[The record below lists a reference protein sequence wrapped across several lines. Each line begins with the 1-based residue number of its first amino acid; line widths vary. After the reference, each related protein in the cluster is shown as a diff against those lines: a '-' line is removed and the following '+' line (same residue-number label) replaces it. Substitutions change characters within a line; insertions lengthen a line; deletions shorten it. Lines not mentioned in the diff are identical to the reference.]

1 MFSDDLLDIHTRKSD
16 VCDYQIERKVFTMQ
30 IKYNVTGDRRKA
42 LVAVMRDVLQD
53 TTRYLG
59 APSFA
64 FQVGGYTVDKNG
76 TVTCP
81 DGTDETQIEML
92 IRELAHD
99 GFIGE
104 RVGEAAKPA
113 EPTTVES
120 DQLKKETPRTVDPDR
135 LAVELP
141 KDGISP
147 TAMENLRRLVASKA
161 TLLKKAL
168 GTESLP
174 ITEHTDR
181 IEFGWFRPTDDQV
194 EITAYYQL
202 VQGLCELARTQK
214 RVLAAERPVES
225 DRFALRCMLLRIGF
239 IGDAFKDSRR
249 VLLRNLTGSSS
260 YAKQKA
266 GDDA

>member
-1 MFSDDLLDIHTRKSD
+1 
-16 VCDYQIERKVFTMQ
+16 MQ

-64 FQVGGYTVDKNG
+64 FQVGKYTVDKNG
-76 TVTCP
+76 TITCP
-81 DGTDETQIEML
+81 NDADAAQIDML
-92 IRELAHD
+92 VRELAHD

-104 RVGEAAKPA
+104 RIGEPAKPA
-113 EPTTVES
+113 E
-120 DQLKKETPRTVDPDR
+120 QQIIETPRKEIVTPTLDSLDR
-135 LAVELP
+135 LSVEMP
-141 KDGISP
+141 KDDMTP

-161 TLLKKAL
+161 TLLKKSL
-168 GTESLP
+168 GTDILP
-174 ITEHTDR
+174 ITEHADW
-181 IEFGWFRPTDDQV
+181 IEFGWFRPTDDQT

-225 DRFALRCMLLRIGF
+225 DRYALRCLLLRIGF
-239 IGDAFKDSRR
+239 IGDAFKDSRK
-249 VLLRNLTGSSS
+249 VLLRNLSGSSS

-266 GDDA
+266 GGEE

>member
-1 MFSDDLLDIHTRKSD
+1 
-16 VCDYQIERKVFTMQ
+16 MQ

-64 FQVGGYTVDKNG
+64 FQVGAYTVDKNG

-81 DGTDETQIEML
+81 DGTDEAQGEML

-113 EPTTVES
+113 EPKVVEL
-120 DQLKKETPRTVDPDR
+120 DQLKKETPRAVDPDH

-141 KDGISP
+141 KDGMTP

-161 TLLKKAL
+161 MLLKKAL
-168 GTESLP
+168 GTDSLP
-174 ITEHTDR
+174 ITELSVR
-181 IEFGWFRPTDDQV
+181 IEFGWFRPTEDQT
-194 EITAYYQL
+194 EIAAFYQL
-202 VQGLCELARTQK
+202 VRGICELARTHK
-214 RVLAAERPVES
+214 RVSATEQEVENEKYA
-225 DRFALRCMLLRIGF
+225 FRCFLLRLGF
-239 IGDAFKDSRR
+239 IGSEYKEARKILLKYLSGNAAFRDTRESEGF
-249 VLLRNLTGSSS
+249 VE
-260 YAKQKA
+260 Q
-266 GDDA
+266 

>member
-1 MFSDDLLDIHTRKSD
+1 
-16 VCDYQIERKVFTMQ
+16 MQ

-64 FQVGGYTVDKNG
+64 FQVGAYTVDKNG
-76 TVTCP
+76 TVIYP
-81 DGTDETQIEML
+81 DDIDEAQIEML

-104 RVGEAAKPA
+104 RFGEPAKLT
-113 EPTTVES
+113 EQKT
-120 DQLKKETPRTVDPDR
+120 DETPKQETITPRLDDFDL

-141 KDGISP
+141 KDGMTP
-147 TAMENLRRLVASKA
+147 TAMGNLRRLVVSKT

-168 GTESLP
+168 GTNSLP

-181 IEFGWFRPTDDQV
+181 IAFGWFQPTDNQT
-194 EITAYYQL
+194 EIASYYQL

-214 RVLAAERPVES
+214 RVNATEQVVENEKYA
-225 DRFALRCMLLRIGF
+225 FRCFLLRLGF
-239 IGDAFKDSRR
+239 IGAEYKEARKILLKNLSGNAAFRAAR
-249 VLLRNLTGSSS
+249 E
-260 YAKQKA
+260 A
-266 GDDA
+266 GEEE

>member
-1 MFSDDLLDIHTRKSD
+1 
-16 VCDYQIERKVFTMQ
+16 MQ

-42 LVAVMRDVLQD
+42 MVAVMRDVLQD
-53 TTRYLG
+53 ATRYLG

-64 FQVGGYTVDKNG
+64 FQVGAYTVDKSG

-113 EPTTVES
+113 EPKTVEP

-141 KDGISP
+141 KDDMTP
-147 TAMENLRRLVASKA
+147 TAMENLRRLVASKE

-168 GTESLP
+168 GSDSLP
-174 ITEHTDR
+174 ITEHSDR
-181 IEFGWFRPTDDQV
+181 IEFGWFRPTDDQT
-194 EITAYYQL
+194 EIAAYYQL
-202 VQGLCELARTQK
+202 VQGLWELARTQK
-214 RVLAAERPVES
+214 RVSATEQEVENEKYA
-225 DRFALRCMLLRIGF
+225 FRCFLLRLGF
-239 IGDAFKDSRR
+239 IGSEYKEARKILLKNLSGNAAFRTPR
-249 VLLRNLTGSSS
+249 E
-260 YAKQKA
+260 A
-266 GDDA
+266 GDEE

>member
-1 MFSDDLLDIHTRKSD
+1 
-16 VCDYQIERKVFTMQ
+16 MQ

-64 FQVGGYTVDKNG
+64 FQVGAYTVDKNG

-81 DGTDETQIEML
+81 DGTDEAQLEML

-113 EPTTVES
+113 EPKAIEP
-120 DQLKKETPRTVDPDR
+120 DQQKEETPHAAEPDR
-135 LAVELP
+135 LAIELP
-141 KDGISP
+141 KDGMTP

-168 GTESLP
+168 GTDKLP
-174 ITEHTDR
+174 ITEHPDR
-181 IEFGWFRPTDDQV
+181 IEFGWFHPTDDQA
-194 EITAYYQL
+194 EIAAYYNL
-202 VQGLCELARTQK
+202 VRSLCELARTQK
-214 RVLAAERPVES
+214 RVIATEQET
-225 DRFALRCMLLRIGF
+225 DNEKYTFRCFLLRLGF
-239 IGDAFKDSRR
+239 IGTEYKEARKILLKNLSGNAAFRTAR
-249 VLLRNLTGSSS
+249 E
-260 YAKQKA
+260 A
-266 GDDA
+266 GDKE

>member
-1 MFSDDLLDIHTRKSD
+1 
-16 VCDYQIERKVFTMQ
+16 MQ

-64 FQVGGYTVDKNG
+64 FQVGAYTVDKNG

-81 DGTDETQIEML
+81 DGTDEGQIEML

-113 EPTTVES
+113 EPKTVEL
-120 DQLKKETPRTVDPDR
+120 DQLIKETPRTVDPDH

-141 KDGISP
+141 KDCMTP

-168 GTESLP
+168 GTDSLP
-174 ITEHTDR
+174 IAEHADR
-181 IEFGWFRPTDDQV
+181 IEFGWFRSTDDQA

-202 VQGLCELARTQK
+202 VQGLCELACTQK
-214 RVLAAERPVES
+214 RVSATEQEVENEKYA
-225 DRFALRCMLLRIGF
+225 FRCFLLRLGF
-239 IGDAFKDSRR
+239 IGAEYKESRR
-249 VLLRNLTGSSS
+249 ILTRNLSGNAAFRT
-260 YAKQKA
+260 AREA
-266 GDDA
+266 GDDE

>member
-1 MFSDDLLDIHTRKSD
+1 
-16 VCDYQIERKVFTMQ
+16 MQ

-64 FQVGGYTVDKNG
+64 FQVGAYTVDKNG
-76 TVTCP
+76 TVICP
-81 DGTDETQIEML
+81 DGTDEAQIEML

-104 RVGEAAKPA
+104 RVGESAKHA
-113 EPTTVES
+113 EPKTVEP
-120 DQLKKETPRTVDPDR
+120 DQLEKETPHTVDPDR

-141 KDGISP
+141 KDGMTP

-161 TLLKKAL
+161 MLLKKAL
-168 GTESLP
+168 GTDSLP
-174 ITEHTDR
+174 ISEHPDR
-181 IEFGWFRPTDDQV
+181 IEFGWFRPTDDQT
-194 EITAYYQL
+194 EIAAYYQL

-214 RVLAAERPVES
+214 RVSATEQEVENEKYT
-225 DRFALRCMLLRIGF
+225 FRCFLLRLGF
-239 IGDAFKDSRR
+239 IGSEYKEARKILLKNLSGNAAF
-249 VLLRNLTGSSS
+249 RN
-260 YAKQKA
+260 AREA
-266 GDDA
+266 GDEE